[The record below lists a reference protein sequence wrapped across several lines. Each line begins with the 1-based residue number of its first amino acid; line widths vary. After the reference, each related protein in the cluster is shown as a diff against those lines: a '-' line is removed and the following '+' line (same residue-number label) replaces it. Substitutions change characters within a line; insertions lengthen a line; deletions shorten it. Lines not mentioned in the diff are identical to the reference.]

1 MDGGEGV
8 EDCEGAFGGVGAG
21 VGEDL
26 LEGWV
31 AVVEGDVGCVGCDEG
46 LEGCEVGGVGEEGSD
61 DFGGGGRHV
70 QSLMEMVCYELPARL
85 MDVAG

>member
-8 EDCEGAFGGVGAG
+8 EDCKGAFVGVGAG

-31 AVVEGDVGCVGCDEG
+31 AVVEGDVGCVGGDES

-61 DFGGGGRHV
+61 DFDGGKMKTCR
-70 QSLMEMVCYELPARL
+70 SLMEIVVCMVQASGE
-85 MDVAG
+85 D